1 MGRHWGER
9 GGGILRRASS
19 FGLNVAYLAAFLL
32 VGPLASGALAFDPYP
47 WAQDSDS
54 GVSATQF
61 CLTDDGDASWN
72 DEARETALESGQRW
86 MNGVPGLAITMDNTP
101 SGDCLLQA
109 ARIEMW
115 WSDCWP
121 FETAFQVFA
130 FTKPH
135 FFALPSLVTDGTEF
149 IEFIKYTNCDKTD
162 LINWNYTND
171 TPIGALQYD
180 FDSVVLHELGH
191 AMGLH
196 HPEGATLTNAD
207 QPDTNLYPWASYDGY
222 PPIMQKNG
230 IRQGKDEGRILRQD
244 DVSAGFWIKTRQIL
258 ARPNKT
264 DFWGSFQGNV
274 LNGGSYLILT
284 KNSGLPQGEDYS
296 YMFMT
301 TRFSTDGRM
310 DRQTPTL
317 AITWR
322 ETNGQ
327 SSGPNDRVRLRIRW
341 NSVLAYGQG
350 GVNQGG
356 GTTPSYIWGDMCY
369 DTHQDGT
376 WEQCQT
382 TFNIGDFEVQDIRV
396 FIYNST
402 DGRIQLNKINLNDGD

>member
-1 MGRHWGER
+1 M
-9 GGGILRRASS
+9 RRASS
-19 FGLNVAYLAAFLL
+19 FSLNVAYLVSFLL
-32 VGPLASGALAFDPYP
+32 VGPLATGALAFDPYP

-61 CLTDDGDASWN
+61 CLTDDGDALWN

-86 MNGVPGLAITMDNTP
+86 MNGVPGLTVTMDNTP

-121 FETAFQVFA
+121 FETANQIFA

-135 FFALPSLVTDGTEF
+135 FYALPLTVSDGTEF

-162 LINWNYTND
+162 LINWHYTND
-171 TPIGALQYD
+171 SAPGGLQYD
-180 FDSVVLHELGH
+180 FDSLVLHELGH

-196 HPEGATLTNAD
+196 HPEGATILNIHE
-207 QPDTNLYPWASYDGY
+207 PDTALYPWYSYDTY
-222 PPIMQKNG
+222 APIMEQGG
-230 IRQGKDEGRILRQD
+230 IDIGTTEGRILRQD
-244 DVSAGFWIKTRQIL
+244 DVSGGFWIKTRQIL

-274 LNGGSYLILT
+274 LDGGSYLILT
-284 KNSGLPQGEDYS
+284 KNSGLPAGEDYS

-301 TRFSTDGRM
+301 TRFSTDGRT

-341 NSVLAYGQG
+341 NSVLSYADG
-350 GVNQGG
+350 GVNRGG

-382 TFNIGDFEVQDIRV
+382 TFNIGDFKVQDIRV